1 MGAIGGFV
9 AKATAIKGLFDIGA
23 HIYDGISQRRQKT
36 TFSQEE
42 LKEAYN
48 RKMAELAEKERQILN
63 QTNEYQSKIR
73 ELEIKIEEQIDY
85 QKKILMTKEKEELE
99 KKKEKEEERRREIED
114 KMEAIKNC
122 KESLSYEFQLGII
135 NAIQEITKEQEI
147 WINQLEENDIT
158 KYKEQLFSL
167 FNNLFKNEKIIS
179 KINEKFIKI
188 IKNKFINKELQKL
201 NVLIIG
207 PSGVGKS
214 TLINALLREELAKEG
229 LGERCTTKG
238 QKYQSK
244 KYPFLC
250 LFDSVGAEI
259 GNGHTLKDVQMQT
272 INSVME
278 KLNNPDPNEHIHC
291 LLYCV
296 TSNRVFNDESKT
308 LLNLREIYKGDKLPI
323 IIVYTK
329 ANKENEIEAVKDTMN
344 KFLYENHKEV
354 IGDGIFDINFLKVYA
369 KEEEIKINDISLC
382 QRCFGLSNLVS
393 TCYKKCEQSYKCSI
407 KNSLIQIGK
416 DYFDNYIK
424 EISNE
429 ILVNIFSFSE
439 KKFDPNFANFIAYAF
454 NKITNVNNN
463 GDYKINELE
472 FEEKGNND
480 DEFPEIEPHE
490 ENDSTLDSYKCII
503 CQKKPIEPLKCESC
517 NSFICNKC
525 YLKQFS
531 YCENSEVPNCNKCNN
546 TTFTECSNEEKNLIR
561 DCFNQSN
568 IKNNLTN
575 QENIYNDMDK
585 KNEYNGQKLDNNKLQ
600 GDLCNESK
608 KNINEYCEEFKNDM
622 LKILEK
628 KFNDFNQKQADK
640 IYNQLLENYFEKAK
654 SQNQDIRDAMKSKDE
669 IKNEATNKIKESL
682 KEKAEEFFLK
692 KTSGILYQHII
703 DIFKTEM
710 LNKIN
715 TFIENI
721 EKNDRIQQVFKS
733 FKILEPPKKLEEEF
747 NKYIETLK
755 KIEDESYEK
764 TKNQM
769 NSYDSYESYPY

>member
-1 MGAIGGFV
+1 MGGLGGFV
-9 AKATAIKGLFDIGA
+9 EKATAIKGLFDIGTY
-23 HIYDGISQRRQKT
+23 IYDGISERRKKGT
-36 TFSQEE
+36 CSQEE

-48 RKMAELAEKERQILN
+48 RKVEELAERERQILN
-63 QTNEYQSKIR
+63 QTNEYQSKIK
-73 ELEIKIEEQIDY
+73 ELEIKIEKQIDY
-85 QKKILMTKEKEELE
+85 QKKILMAKEKEELE
-99 KKKEKEEERRREIED
+99 NKKEKEELRRKEIQE

-135 NAIQEITKEQEI
+135 NAFQEITKEQEI

-158 KYKEQLFSL
+158 KYKEQLLSL
-167 FNNLFKNEKIIS
+167 FNKLFENENIIS

-188 IKNKFINKELQKL
+188 IKNKFTNKELKKL

-238 QKYQSK
+238 QKYQSE

-291 LLYCV
+291 LIYCV

-329 ANKENEIEAVKDTMN
+329 ANKKKEIEAVKDTMN
-344 KFLYENHKEV
+344 KFLYENHKEK
-354 IGDGIFDINFLKVYA
+354 IGDGIFDINFLEVYA
-369 KEEEIKINDISLC
+369 KEEEINVNDISIC
-382 QRCFGLSNLVS
+382 QKCFGLSNLVS
-393 TCYKKCEQSYKCSI
+393 TCYKKCKQSYKCSI

-416 DYFDNYIK
+416 DYFENYIK

-439 KKFDPNFANFIAYAF
+439 KKFDPNFSNFIAYAF

-463 GDYKINELE
+463 EDNKINELE
-472 FEEKGNND
+472 FEEKGHNND
-480 DEFPEIEPHE
+480 DFSEIEQHE

-503 CQKKPIEPLKCESC
+503 CKKKPIEPLKCESC
-517 NSFICNKC
+517 NSFICNEC
-525 YLKQFS
+525 YLKQFN
-531 YCENSEVPNCNKCNN
+531 YCDVPNCNKCNN
-546 TTFTECSNEEKNLIR
+546 TTFTECSNEEKDLIR

-568 IKNNLTN
+568 INYNLTN
-575 QENIYNDMDK
+575 PENIYNNMDK
-585 KNEYNGQKLDNNKLQ
+585 KNGNNEQKNDKNKLQ
-600 GDLCNESK
+600 RDLCNESK
-608 KNINEYCEEFKNDM
+608 KNINDYCEEFKNDM
-622 LKILEK
+622 LKILEQ
-628 KFNDFNQKQADK
+628 KFNDFNQKQTDK
-640 IYNQLLENYFEKAK
+640 IYNQLLEKYLEKAK

-669 IKNEATNKIKESL
+669 IKNEAANAIKENL

-715 TFIENI
+715 NFIENI
-721 EKNDRIQQVFKS
+721 ENNDKIQQVFKS

-755 KIEDESYEK
+755 KIEDESNEK

-769 NSYDSYESYPY
+769 NSYDSY

>member
-1 MGAIGGFV
+1 MGGVAAAIAPVTGLLAKTAIRRISRHV
-9 AKATAIKGLFDIGA
+9 AKKK
-23 HIYDGISQRRQKT
+23 QRKLEETLRD
-36 TFSQEE
+36 EYNRE
-42 LKEAYN
+42 LK
-48 RKMAELAEKERQILN
+48 KLAQKEKLVSQKE
-63 QTNEYQSKIR
+63 NEYQAKIK
-73 ELEIKIEEQIDY
+73 ELEIKMKQYMDEQK
-85 QKKILMTKEKEELE
+85 QMMMKLE
-99 KKKEKEEERRREIED
+99 KKELENKKKEEEKRRKEIQE
-114 KMEAIKNC
+114 KMEAINNC
-122 KESLSYEFQLGII
+122 KETLSYEFQLGVM
-135 NAIQEITKEQEI
+135 NAIQEIAQEQEN

-308 LLNLREIYKGDKLPI
+308 LLNLRGIYKGDKLPI
-323 IIVYTK
+323 TIVYTK

-416 DYFDNYIK
+416 DFFDNCIK
-424 EISNE
+424 KISNE
-429 ILVNIFSFSE
+429 ILVNMFSFSE
-439 KKFDPNFANFIAYAF
+439 KKFDPNFANFIDYTF
-454 NKITNVNNN
+454 NKITNVNKYE
-463 GDYKINELE
+463 DCQINA
-472 FEEKGNND
+472 
-480 DEFPEIEPHE
+480 HE
-490 ENDSTLDSYKCII
+490 ENNFSLDLYKCII
-503 CQKKPIEPLKCESC
+503 CKNKPIDPLKCESC
-517 NSFICNKC
+517 SNSYICNECYLDQLDSNEVLICNKC
-525 YLKQFS
+525 YS
-531 YCENSEVPNCNKCNN
+531 TN
-546 TTFTECSNEEKNLIR
+546 FTECSNEEKDLIT
-561 DCFNQSN
+561 DCFYQSN
-568 IKNNLTN
+568 IDIINNNLFNDKNNE
-575 QENIYNDMDK
+575 QDYND
-585 KNEYNGQKLDNNKLQ
+585 QKLDNNKLQ
-600 GDLCNESK
+600 DNLCNESK
-608 KNINEYCEEFKNDM
+608 KNINDYCEEFKNDM

-640 IYNQLLENYFEKAK
+640 IYNQL
-654 SQNQDIRDAMKSKDE
+654 
-669 IKNEATNKIKESL
+669 
-682 KEKAEEFFLK
+682 
-692 KTSGILYQHII
+692 
-703 DIFKTEM
+703 
-710 LNKIN
+710 
-715 TFIENI
+715 
-721 EKNDRIQQVFKS
+721 
-733 FKILEPPKKLEEEF
+733 
-747 NKYIETLK
+747 
-755 KIEDESYEK
+755 
-764 TKNQM
+764 
-769 NSYDSYESYPY
+769 